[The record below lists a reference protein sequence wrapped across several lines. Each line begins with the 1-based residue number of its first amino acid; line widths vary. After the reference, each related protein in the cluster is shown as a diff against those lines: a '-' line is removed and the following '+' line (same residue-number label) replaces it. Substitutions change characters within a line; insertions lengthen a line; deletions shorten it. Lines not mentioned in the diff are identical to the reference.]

1 LRGAKPWRGNV
12 DARDPLAL
20 NVRETSVNVRPFR
33 TLLGAL
39 VPPTTV
45 LKHTPFNAQHRAA
58 GAKLVDFAGF
68 EMPLRYTGDVRE
80 HVAVRERVGLFDIS
94 HMGEFHVAGPGA
106 IEFVDRAVTND
117 VAALEVGQ
125 ALYSPLCRDD
135 AGIVDDV
142 LVYRFADHLMMVV
155 NASNVAK
162 DFEWLSSR
170 RPSGVV
176 LEDRSDA
183 TALLAV
189 QGPRATEVLGGH
201 VPAAALELGYYRF
214 LEGEMFG
221 VPAVISRTGYT
232 GEDGFELYFD
242 PAHAAIVWNGIL
254 AAGQPVGLE
263 LVGLGARDTLRLEMA
278 YMLYGNDIDDA
289 TSPLEAGLGWT
300 VKLAKTDFAGKRVLM
315 DQKERGLKR
324 KLVGIEAEGRRVP
337 RHGMTVEHD
346 GRAVGIVTSGTF
358 APSLE
363 KAIALTYVESA
374 SSGIGTGL
382 DVVAG
387 STRIPAR
394 VVKRPFYTRGTH
406 R

>member
-1 LRGAKPWRGNV
+1 VP
-12 DARDPLAL
+12 
-20 NVRETSVNVRPFR
+20 TS
-33 TLLGAL
+33 T
-39 VPPTTV
+39 

-58 GAKLVDFAGF
+58 GAKLVEFAGF
-68 EMPLRYTGDVRE
+68 EMPVRYSGDVRE
-80 HVAVRERVGLFDIS
+80 HLTVRQRAGLFDIS

-106 IEFVDRAVTND
+106 VEFVDGAVTND

-125 ALYSPLCRDD
+125 ALYSPMCRDD

-162 DFEWLSSR
+162 DFAWLTSR
-170 RPSGVV
+170 RPDGVV

-189 QGPRATEVLGGH
+189 QGPRAAEVLRGH
-201 VPAAALELGYYRF
+201 VPDAALDLGYYRF
-214 LEGEMFG
+214 LEGKLFG

-242 PAHAAIVWNGIL
+242 PAHGTAVWEGL
-254 AAGQPVGLE
+254 VAAGQPVGLE
-263 LVGLGARDTLRLEMA
+263 PVGLGARDTLRLEMA
-278 YMLYGNDIDDA
+278 YMLYGNDIDDT

-300 VKLAKTDFAGKRVLM
+300 VKLGKPDFAGKAVLAG
-315 DQKERGLKR
+315 QKERGLAR
-324 KLVGIEAEGRRVP
+324 KLIGLEAEGRRVP
-337 RHGMTVEHD
+337 RHGMTVERD
-346 GRAVGIVTSGTF
+346 GRAIGVVTSGTF

-363 KAIALTYVESA
+363 KAIAMAYVESEA
-374 SSGIGTGL
+374 GAVGTAL
-382 DVVAG
+382 EVVAG
-387 STRIPAR
+387 TTRIAAR